1 MQPDPK
7 WTAGRPGATPD
18 EGLHETFARTARARP
33 DAVALAGARRSM
45 TYGELDR
52 TADAWAARLVAA
64 GVTPGAFV
72 PVLLPR
78 GPELVVAL
86 LAVLKAGAAYAP
98 LDPEWPARRLRE
110 AVADLEAPL
119 VVARSATG
127 IPDGHGLPVWT
138 PPAGPVTAPPGFRA
152 AEVAGTDPACVFFT
166 SGTTGRPKGV
176 VTPHRA
182 TARLFAPDTFAHFGA
197 GTVTPLAAPPP
208 WDAFSLEL
216 WSALLN
222 GGRSVVVEDP
232 YLSPAALRDGVSVHG
247 TDTVWLTSSLFNMI
261 TDEDPAA
268 FEGVR
273 QVMIGGE
280 RLSTAHV
287 RRFLLRHPAI
297 VLLNGYGP
305 VESTVFATT
314 HRITPADCDLPGGIP
329 LGRPVPGTGVH
340 VLDGNRVCAVGE
352 TGEICVAG
360 EGLALRYLGD
370 PALTEA
376 AFTEVTIDGE
386 ALRVYRTGDLG
397 VWGADG
403 LLHFR
408 GRADRQVKIRG
419 HRVEPAEV
427 ERQVERSLPAVRTCR
442 VLARTDAAG
451 TAQEL
456 VAFCVPAEPGDPL
469 EGATAALAEALV
481 PYQRPSRVVAVD
493 ALPLTSRGKL
503 DERALLRLV
512 PAAPAGGAGADA
524 GGGDPGSARTVRTVA
539 TGGAVGAG
547 DLTDL
552 TDRTDRTDLTDL
564 ADPTVRAVAE
574 TFAAVL
580 GREDVPLDTP
590 FVALGGTSLG
600 AGRVCARLAARLHR
614 PVPVATLYERPTVVA
629 LADWLRTTPPP
640 DDLPGAPPETGDTP
654 LTPLQTVYLTRQLLA
669 PSDLTAH
676 CVLAW
681 LVQGDLD
688 TAALETAV
696 AETHR
701 RHESLSAAYVLD
713 PAPYALLVDAPPP
726 PVEILPSEP
735 TADAA
740 VLAVR
745 AALSSPLDPEQGEM
759 WRTVV
764 VPVAG
769 ARASVFGVVVHHVVF
784 DGWSESVLARDLAA
798 AYNAAKGGERIA
810 EPLPPSLAAIHQE
823 RARYRR
829 QTASAAHEDYVR
841 GELTGVPDLRWPA
854 GPPDPAAGGPGR
866 VEVPLSSAVLAG
878 VDDLA
883 REAGVT
889 RFAVLLSNW
898 ASALAEVT
906 GQRDFAVG
914 VPVAQRDGARLD
926 GVVGCH
932 ITMLCLRL
940 RGAALDGGTD
950 AVRETTRITA
960 RTVAAQDVALGDI
973 LSLTGRPRT
982 GRPPLYQVLFALQ
995 DNAVPRL
1002 ELAGVR
1008 TDFLRQ
1014 PYLDL
1019 PLELHTELWPD
1030 ERGGL
1035 RVEVS
1040 FRPEAVT
1047 ETTAQEIAKR
1057 FTDRLRS
1064 LSPGVV

>member
-33 DAVALAGARRSM
+33 DAVALAGVHRSM

-52 TADAWAARLVAA
+52 TADAWAAGLVAA
-64 GVTPGAFV
+64 GVGPGAFV

-86 LAVLKAGAAYAP
+86 LAVLKAGGAYAA
-98 LDPEWPARRLRE
+98 LDPDWPARRLRE
-110 AVADLEAPL
+110 ATADLAAPL
-119 VVARSATG
+119 VVARSAAGT
-127 IPDGHGLPVWT
+127 PDGHGLPVWT
-138 PPAGPVTAPPGFRA
+138 PPTGPVEAPPGFRP

-182 TARLFAPDTFAHFGA
+182 TARLFAPDTFARFGT

-232 YLSPAALRDGVSVHG
+232 YLSPVALRDGVSVHG

-273 QVMIGGE
+273 QVMTGGE

-287 RRFLLRHPAI
+287 RRFLLRHPGI

-329 LGRPVPGTGVH
+329 LGRPVPGTAVH
-340 VLDGNRVCAVGE
+340 VLDGTRVCAVGE

-360 EGLALRYLGD
+360 EGLALRYLGE

-376 AFTEVTIDGE
+376 AFTRVTVDGE
-386 ALRVYRTGDLG
+386 TLRVYRTGDLG

-427 ERQVERSLPAVRTCR
+427 ERQVERCLPAVRTCR
-442 VLARTDAAG
+442 VLARKDAAG

-469 EGATAALAEALV
+469 EGAMGVLAGALV

-493 ALPLTSRGKL
+493 ALPLTARGKL

-512 PAAPAGGAGADA
+512 SDATAGGPGSGA
-524 GGGDPGSARTVRTVA
+524 GGGN
-539 TGGAVGAG
+539 AVGAG
-547 DLTDL
+547 DPAGLGDL
-552 TDRTDRTDLTDL
+552 AALGDLGDL

-580 GREDVPLDTP
+580 GRADVPLGTP

-614 PVPVATLYERPTVVA
+614 PVPVATLYERPTVAA
-629 LADWLRTTPPP
+629 LAHWLRTTPPP
-640 DDLPGAPPETGDTP
+640 DDLPEAPPETGDTP

-681 LVQGDLD
+681 LVDGDLD

-726 PVEILPSEP
+726 RVEILPPAHTVDS
-735 TADAA
+735 A
-740 VLAVR
+740 VSAVR
-745 AALSSPLDPEQGEM
+745 AALSAELDPEQGVL
-759 WRTVV
+759 WRTVLI
-764 VPVAG
+764 PVAG
-769 ARASVFGVVVHHVVF
+769 GRTSVFGVVVHHVVF

-798 AYNAAKGGERIA
+798 AYNAAKGGGRTVG
-810 EPLPPSLAAIHQE
+810 PPPPSLAAIHQE

-829 QTASAAHEDYVR
+829 QTASAAHDDYVR
-841 GELTGVPDLRWPA
+841 DELTGVPDLRWPA
-854 GPPDPAAGGPGR
+854 GPPDPAPGGPGR
-866 VEVPLSSAVLAG
+866 ADVPLSSAVLAG

-898 ASALAEVT
+898 AAALAEVT

-932 ITMLCLRL
+932 IGMLCLRL
-940 RGAALDGGTD
+940 RGAALGGGTD
-950 AVRETTRITA
+950 AVRAASRVTA
-960 RTVAAQDVALGDI
+960 RAVAARDVSLGEI

-1002 ELAGVR
+1002 QLDGVR

-1030 ERGGL
+1030 EHGGL

-1040 FRPEAVT
+1040 FRPEAVA
-1047 ETTAQEIAKR
+1047 ETTTQEIAKR

>member
-1 MQPDPK
+1 MLPDPR
-7 WTAGRPGATPD
+7 WTAGRPGATPG

-33 DAVALAGARRSM
+33 DAVALAGAARPNM

-52 TADAWAARLVAA
+52 TADAWAARLMAA
-64 GVTPGAFV
+64 GVGPGSLV

-98 LDPEWPARRLRE
+98 LDPDWPARRLRE
-110 AVADLEAPL
+110 AMADLEAPL
-119 VVARSATG
+119 VVARSAAGT
-127 IPDGHGLPVWT
+127 PDGHGLPVWT
-138 PPAGPVTAPPGFRA
+138 PPTGPVAAPPGFRP
-152 AEVAGTDPACVFFT
+152 AEVAGSDAACVFFT

-182 TARLFAPDTFAHFGA
+182 TVRLFAPDTFAHFGA

-222 GGRSVVVEDP
+222 GGRSVVVEEP

-287 RRFLLRHPAI
+287 RRFLLRHPGI

-340 VLDGNRVCAVGE
+340 VLDGTRVCAVGE

-376 AFTEVTIDGE
+376 AFTRVTIDGE
-386 ALRVYRTGDLG
+386 TLRVYRTGDLG

-427 ERQVERSLPAVRTCR
+427 ERQVERCLPAVRTCR
-442 VLARTDAAG
+442 VLARKDAAG

-456 VAFCVPAEPGDPL
+456 VAFCVPAEPGDRL
-469 EGATAALAEALV
+469 EGAAAALAEVLV
-481 PYQRPSRVVAVD
+481 SYQRPSRVVAVD
-493 ALPLTSRGKL
+493 ALPLTARGKL
-503 DERALLRLV
+503 DERALLGMASAG
-512 PAAPAGGAGADA
+512 PAIGPGSDV
-524 GGGDPGSARTVRTVA
+524 GGGD
-539 TGGAVGAG
+539 AVGSG
-547 DLTDL
+547 
-552 TDRTDRTDLTDL
+552 DL
-564 ADPTVRAVAE
+564 ADPAVRAVAE

-580 GREDVPLDTP
+580 GRANVPLDTP

-614 PVPVATLYERPTVVA
+614 PVPVATLYERPTVAA
-629 LADWLRTTPPP
+629 LAHWLRTTPPP
-640 DDLPGAPPETGDTP
+640 DDLPEAPPETGDTP

-681 LVQGDLD
+681 LVEGDLD

-726 PVEILPSEP
+726 LVEILPRENTVDS
-735 TADAA
+735 AVSAA
-740 VLAVR
+740 R
-745 AALSSPLDPEQGEM
+745 AALSGELEPEQGEL
-759 WRTVV
+759 WRTVLA
-764 VPVAG
+764 PVAG
-769 ARASVFGVVVHHVVF
+769 GRASVFGVVVHHIAF

-798 AYNAAKGGERIA
+798 AYNAAKGGGRTA
-810 EPLPPSLAAIHQE
+810 EPAPPSLAVIHQD

-854 GPPDPAAGGPGR
+854 GPPDRATGGPGR
-866 VEVPLSSAVLAG
+866 VDAPLSSAVLAG

-898 ASALAEVT
+898 AAALAEVT
-906 GQRDFAVG
+906 GRRDFAVG

-932 ITMLCLRL
+932 IGMLCLRL
-940 RGAALDGGTD
+940 RGAALGGGTD
-950 AVRETTRITA
+950 AVREASRITA
-960 RTVAAQDVALGDI
+960 RALAAQDVSLGDI

-1040 FRPEAVT
+1040 FRPEAVA

>member
-7 WTAGRPGATPD
+7 WTAGRPGAPSD

-33 DAVALAGARRSM
+33 DAVALAGDRRSM

-52 TADAWAARLVAA
+52 TADAWAAELVAA
-64 GVTPGAFV
+64 GVAPGAFV

-78 GPELVVAL
+78 GAELVVAL

-110 AVADLEAPL
+110 AMADLAAPL
-119 VVARSATG
+119 VVARSAAGT
-127 IPDGHGLPVWT
+127 PEGHGLPVWT
-138 PPAGPVTAPPGFRA
+138 PPTGPVEAPPGFRA

-232 YLSPAALRDGVSVHG
+232 YLSPAALRAGVSVHG

-287 RRFLLRHPAI
+287 RRFLLRHPGI

-340 VLDGNRVCAVGE
+340 VLDGTGVCAVGE

-376 AFTEVTIDGE
+376 AFTRVTIDGE

-427 ERQVERSLPAVRTCR
+427 ERQVERCLPAVRTCR
-442 VLARTDAAG
+442 VLARKDASG

-456 VAFCVPAEPGDPL
+456 VAFCMPVEPGDPL
-469 EGATAALAEALV
+469 EGATAALAGALV
-481 PYQRPSRVVAVD
+481 SYQRPSRVVTVD
-493 ALPLTSRGKL
+493 ALPLTARGKL

-512 PAAPAGGAGADA
+512 PDA
-524 GGGDPGSARTVRTVA
+524 GEGGEGIVRTED
-539 TGGAVGAG
+539 TGRAAG
-547 DLTDL
+547 TADFADLTDAA
-552 TDRTDRTDLTDL
+552 DFADP

-580 GREDVPLDTP
+580 GRADVPLGTP

-614 PVPVATLYERPTVVA
+614 PVPVATLYERPTVAA
-629 LADWLRTTPPP
+629 LAHWLRTTPPP
-640 DDLPGAPPETGDTP
+640 DHLPEAPPESGDTP
-654 LTPLQTVYLTRQLLA
+654 LTSLQTVYLTRQLLA

-681 LVQGDLD
+681 LVEGDLD

-726 PVEILPSEP
+726 PVEILPPAHTVDS
-735 TADAA
+735 A
-740 VLAVR
+740 VSAVR
-745 AALSSPLDPEQGEM
+745 AALSGELDPEQGVL
-759 WRTVV
+759 WRTVL

-769 ARASVFGVVVHHVVF
+769 GQSSVFGVVVHHIAF

-798 AYNAAKGGERIA
+798 AYDAAKGGGRTA
-810 EPLPPSLAAIHQE
+810 EPPPPSLAEVHQE

-829 QTASAAHEDYVR
+829 QTASAAHEEYVR

-854 GPPDPAAGGPGR
+854 APPERATGVPGR
-866 VEVPLSSAVLAG
+866 VDVPLSSAVLAG

-898 ASALAEVT
+898 AAALAEVT
-906 GQRDFAVG
+906 GRRDFAVG
-914 VPVAQRDGARLD
+914 VPVARRDGARLD

-940 RGAALDGGTD
+940 RGAALGGGTD
-950 AVRETTRITA
+950 AARETSRITA
-960 RTVAAQDVALGDI
+960 RAVAAQDLSLGEI

-1008 TDFLRQ
+1008 TEFLRQ

-1040 FRPEAVT
+1040 FRPEAVA
-1047 ETTAQEIAKR
+1047 ETTAQEIVKR